1 MRDSYLSENI
11 TRVIMT
17 RKYTVIIE
25 RDEAGWLVSEVVELP
40 GCHTQAKTMD
50 ALLERTKEAI
60 RAYVKA
66 GKDEAF
72 EISEEFV
79 GVQHIEV

>member
-1 MRDSYLSENI
+1 MRDSYLNENI

-25 RDEAGWLVSEVVELP
+25 KDETGWLVSEVVELP

-66 GKDEAF
+66 SKDEAF